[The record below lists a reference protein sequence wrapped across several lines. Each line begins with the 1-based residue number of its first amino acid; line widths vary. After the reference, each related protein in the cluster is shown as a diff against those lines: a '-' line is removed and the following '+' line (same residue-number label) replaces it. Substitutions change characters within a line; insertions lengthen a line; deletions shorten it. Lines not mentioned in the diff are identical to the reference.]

1 MTTGPPE
8 NSALGD
14 RSVTHPLVTYRVVCA
29 QNQRDLYHRVGNVAR
44 EDSVL
49 STMQDVPLLISRI
62 LTHGST
68 VHGSSRVTTWTGES
82 EPHRRTFAEIGARAA
97 RLAHALRDE
106 LGVTGD
112 DRVGT
117 LMWNNS
123 EHVEA
128 YFAVPSMGAV
138 LHTLNL
144 RLPAEQLV
152 WIVNHAADKVV
163 IVNGSL
169 VPLLAPLLPQ
179 LPTVEHIVVS
189 GPGDRAPLA
198 GAAARVHEY
207 EELIAGRPDHYDWPE
222 LDERQAAAMCYTSG
236 TTGEPKGVV
245 YSHRSVYLHS
255 MQVNMAQSMGLTDQ
269 DTSLVVV
276 PQFHVNAWGLPH
288 ATFMTGVNLLM
299 PDRFLQ
305 PAPLAEMIESERP
318 THAAAVPTIWQGL
331 LGELTARPRD
341 VSSLAQVT
349 IGGAACPPSL
359 MTAFDKLGMRV
370 CHAWG
375 MTETSPL
382 GTVARPPAHAA
393 GTDEEFR
400 YRVTQGRFP
409 AGVEARLTGPDG
421 ARLPWDGESAGE
433 LEVRGP
439 WIAGAYYNGPDAEPL
454 RPGDKFSAD
463 GWLKTGDVGTISP
476 DGYLTLT
483 DRAKDVIK
491 SGGEWISSVELENAL
506 MSHPDVAEAAV
517 VAVPDDKWG
526 ERPLATVVLRPGASA
541 DFLALRTFLAEEV
554 RIARWQLPER
564 WTTVESVPKTSVGK
578 FDKKVLRRRYAE
590 GELEVTRL

>member
-1 MTTGPPE
+1 
-8 NSALGD
+8 
-14 RSVTHPLVTYRVVCA
+14 
-29 QNQRDLYHRVGNVAR
+29 
-44 EDSVL
+44 
-49 STMQDVPLLISRI
+49 MQDVPLLISRI

-68 VHGSSRVTTWTGES
+68 IHGSSQVITWTGEGQP
-82 EPHRRTFAEIGARAA
+82 ERRSYAEIGTRAA
-97 RLAHALRDE
+97 RLAHALRDD
-106 LGVTGD
+106 LGVADD
-112 DRVGT
+112 DRVAT
-117 LMWNNS
+117 LMWNNAD
-123 EHVEA
+123 HVEA
-128 YFAVPSMGAV
+128 YFAIPSMGAV

-163 IVNGSL
+163 IANGSL
-169 VPLLAPLLPQ
+169 LPLLAPLLPH
-179 LPTVEHIVVS
+179 LKTVEHVVVS
-189 GPGDRAPLA
+189 GPGDRSLLA
-198 GAAARVHEY
+198 GATSVQVHEY
-207 EELIAGRPDHYDWPE
+207 EDLIAGKPTTYDWPE

-236 TTGEPKGVV
+236 TTGDPKGVV
-245 YSHRSVYLHS
+245 YSHRSIYLHS

-269 DTSLVVV
+269 DISLVVV

-288 ATFMTGVNLLM
+288 ATFMTGVNMLM

-341 VSSLAQVT
+341 VSSLTQVT

-359 MTAFDKLGMRV
+359 MKAFDDLGMRV

-382 GTVARPPAHAA
+382 GTIARPPAHAV
-393 GTDEEFR
+393 GTPQEFA
-400 YRVTQGRFP
+400 YRITQGRFP
-409 AGVEARLTGPDG
+409 ASVEARLTGPG
-421 ARLPWDGESAGE
+421 GEHLPWDGESAGE

-439 WIAGAYYNGPDAEPL
+439 WIAGAYYNGPDAEAL
-454 RPGDKFSAD
+454 RPDDKFSAD

-476 DGYLTLT
+476 DGFLTLT

-491 SGGEWISSVELENAL
+491 SGGEWISSVDLENAL

-526 ERPLATVVLRPGASA
+526 ERPLATVVLKAGSA
-541 DFLALRTFLAEEV
+541 VDFDTLRGFLAAEAG
-554 RIARWQLPER
+554 IAKWQLPER
-564 WTTVESVPKTSVGK
+564 WTLIEAVPKTSVGK
-578 FDKKVLRRRYAE
+578 FDKKVLRRQYAD
-590 GELEVTRL
+590 GELDVTRL

>member
-1 MTTGPPE
+1 MPP
-8 NSALGD
+8 
-14 RSVTHPLVTYRVVCA
+14 
-29 QNQRDLYHRVGNVAR
+29 R

-68 VHGSSRVTTWTGES
+68 VHGSSRVTTWTGEAG
-82 EPHRRTFAEIGARAA
+82 PHRRTFAEAGARAA
-97 RLAHALRDE
+97 QLAHALRDE

-112 DRVGT
+112 DRVAT
-117 LMWNNS
+117 LMWNNA

-128 YFAVPSMGAV
+128 YFAIPSMGAV

-144 RLPAEQLV
+144 RLPAEQLA

-169 VPLLAPLLPQ
+169 IPLFAPLLPK

-189 GPGDRAPLA
+189 GPGDRTPLQ
-198 GAAARVHEY
+198 GAHARIHEY
-207 EELIAGRPDHYDWPE
+207 EELIADRPTAYDWPE

-236 TTGEPKGVV
+236 TTGDPKGVV
-245 YSHRSVYLHS
+245 YSHRSIYLHS
-255 MQVNMAQSMGLTDQ
+255 MQLNMAQSMGLTDQ

-288 ATFMTGVNLLM
+288 AAFLTGINMLM

-305 PAPLAEMIESERP
+305 PAPLAEMIEQERP

-331 LGELTARPRD
+331 LAELHDRPRD

-359 MTAFDKLGMRV
+359 MEAFDKLGMRV

-382 GTVARPPAHAA
+382 GTVARPPAHVV
-393 GTDEEFR
+393 GTEEEFA
-400 YRVTQGRFP
+400 YRLTQGRFP

-421 ARLPWDGESAGE
+421 ERLPWDGESAGE

-439 WIAGAYYNGPDAEPL
+439 WIAGAYYNGPGAEPL
-454 RPGDKFSAD
+454 RPADKFSED
-463 GWLKTGDVGTISP
+463 GWLKTGDVGTISS
-476 DGYLTLT
+476 DGFLTLT

-517 VAVPDDKWG
+517 VAVPDEKWG
-526 ERPLATVVLRPGASA
+526 ERPLATVVLREGATA
-541 DFLALRTFLAEEV
+541 DFEALRAFLAEEGK
-554 RIARWQLPER
+554 IARWQLPER
-564 WTTVESVPKTSVGK
+564 WTIVESVPKTSVGK
-578 FDKKVLRRRYAE
+578 FDKKVLRRQYAD
-590 GELEVTRL
+590 GRLDVTRL